1 MLSFVLFSFFCFAN
15 NDSIRATFFSFFI
28 ILYILILLLTRQF
41 EKQYLAYTETF
52 YVFKY
57 DKIKK

>member
-1 MLSFVLFSFFCFAN
+1 MFSSLS
-15 NDSIRATFFSFFI
+15 
-28 ILYILILLLTRQF
+28 YIYLLILLLTRQF

-57 DKIKK
+57 YKMKNDNEMKRG